1 MQKSAT
7 NGTELWDVKL
17 SSKRNY
23 SNWNITHETFDKNQ
37 FDSAL
42 ILNVTRPV
50 YNDVVEYIKEK
61 NLSIGRIINCT
72 PNEIGATNFSI
83 EDGNHAAA
91 LANSVYNAIARRTT
105 VERRATLHIFASA
118 PNAFMFFLGQNSRG
132 FGKCVL
138 YEYDFEQRDS
148 CSYSKSINF

>member
-1 MQKSAT
+1 M
-7 NGTELWDVKL
+7 

-23 SNWNITHETFDKNQ
+23 SNWDISHEIFDENR

-42 ILNVTRPV
+42 ILNVTRPI
-50 YNDVVEYIKEK
+50 YHNVVEYIKEK

-72 PNEIGATNFSI
+72 PSEVGATNFSI

-91 LANSVYNAIARRTT
+91 LANSVYNAIAQRTT

-118 PNAFMFFLGQNSRG
+118 PNAFMFFLMS
-132 FGKCVL
+132 CVL
-138 YEYDFEQRDS
+138 SSNHSLDYRLDEYWT
-148 CSYSKSINF
+148 KNP